1 MCSDALEGLSR
12 HIGSGV
18 DGFIVDV
25 DEVGV
30 DECVCEGIGSIV
42 GVELRLIDV
51 WIASVGCG
59 SLYDVVEVGL
69 AVVVS
74 SDRDWTACG

>member
-18 DGFIVDV
+18 EGFIVDV

-59 SLYDVVEVGL
+59 SLYDVVEVAL

>member
-12 HIGSGV
+12 NIGSGV
-18 DGFIVDV
+18 EGFIVDV

-74 SDRDWTACG
+74 DRDWTACG